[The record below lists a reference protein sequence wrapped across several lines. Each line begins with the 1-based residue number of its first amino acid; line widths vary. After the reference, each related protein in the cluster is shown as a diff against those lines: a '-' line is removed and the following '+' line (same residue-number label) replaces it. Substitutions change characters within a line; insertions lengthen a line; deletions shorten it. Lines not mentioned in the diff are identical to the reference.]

1 MERIASVGFDSLCL
15 PLPLLLS
22 PSPSLSLPP
31 PPPLPLPLSLPL
43 SLSLSLISSYAY
55 EAIAISIWGHQQ
67 LRYALPTSPLG
78 SCNPGSQPEEPIA
91 TIKCCQTNKI
101 DQKMWE
107 RERDPERVCRE
118 KMRKGKKKELGQ
130 WNIAYNNNKKNNNK
144 KNINYNL

>member
-22 PSPSLSLPP
+22 PSPSPSLSL
-31 PPPLPLPLSLPL
+31 PLPLP
-43 SLSLSLISSYAY
+43 LSLSLISSYAY

-91 TIKCCQTNKI
+91 MIKCCQTNKI
-101 DQKMWE
+101 DQKM
-107 RERDPERVCRE
+107 
-118 KMRKGKKKELGQ
+118 
-130 WNIAYNNNKKNNNK
+130 
-144 KNINYNL
+144 

>member
-15 PLPLLLS
+15 PLPLSPS
-22 PSPSLSLPP
+22 PSPSLSLSFSLSPSP
-31 PPPLPLPLSLPL
+31 SPSPPLSP
-43 SLSLSLISSYAY
+43 SLSLISSYAY

-101 DQKMWE
+101 DQKM
-107 RERDPERVCRE
+107 
-118 KMRKGKKKELGQ
+118 
-130 WNIAYNNNKKNNNK
+130 
-144 KNINYNL
+144 